1 MLHIQIEWILQNY
14 DLLICSKINWAM
26 KSAREKLALCF
37 VIIGSLFQI
46 ITGKDCVTRMLVM
59 TIWWSGKINWSKEYT
74 LAQTT
79 VSQVSFSFDGT
90 EFEFFQA
97 SPDVSWL
104 DAQIQCINWGGNLS
118 TINSSVEDSLLL
130 YSIPDLNATFS
141 CHVGL
146 NDINNEAGTDGDAFV
161 WIDGSTS
168 IYRNWGTLQ
177 EIYPLSQT
185 GFDCVRHR
193 YRISGILSH
202 GWVNAPC
209 SDTRNCHLCSK
220 QGISLHWRDD
230 NPIRKCKHSK
240 YSK

>member
-1 MLHIQIEWILQNY
+1 
-14 DLLICSKINWAM
+14 M

-161 WIDGSTS
+161 WIDGSNST
-168 IYRNWGTLQ
+168 YMNWGILIQ
-177 EIYPLSQT
+177 NYPISEPDY
-185 GFDCVRHR
+185 DCVRHR
-193 YRISGILSH
+193 YRDGAAVLSQ
-202 GWVNAPC
+202 GWLNFPC
-209 SDTRNCHLCSK
+209 TVEKNCYFCSK
-220 QGISLHWRDD
+220 QGITNFNYL
-230 NPIRKCKHSK
+230 K
-240 YSK
+240 